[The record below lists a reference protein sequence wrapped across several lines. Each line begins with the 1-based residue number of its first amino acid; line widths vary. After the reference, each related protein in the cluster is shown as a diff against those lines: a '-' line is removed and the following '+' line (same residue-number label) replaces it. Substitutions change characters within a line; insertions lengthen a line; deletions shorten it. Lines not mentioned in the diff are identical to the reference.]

1 LDELGGINLS
11 QEDQSWYPAI
21 DLHHPRALHVVIL
34 WGSLPLAR
42 QDCRVSQF
50 HRCCLQAKALTPM
63 MMITV
68 IAVTIITIIAVTV
81 FIVSDEER
89 LF

>member
-1 LDELGGINLS
+1 MSVRGISLS
-11 QEDQSWYPAI
+11 QEGQSWYPV
-21 DLHHPRALHVVIL
+21 HHPRALHVVIL

-50 HRCCLQAKALTPM
+50 HRRCLQAKALTPI
-63 MMITV
+63 MMITI
-68 IAVTIITIIAVTV
+68 IAVTIIAVTV